1 MSDERSTEALTL
13 TTIDVT
19 TNADLFRDAD
29 PIGLLRDVS
38 ARSFQVELRKRLKEE
53 FPKAN
58 VFLKWNP
65 NRTGDTEVFTLPET
79 EAGQQKV
86 LEIAQDLEENQ
97 DLWLNYD
104 ESVRAAF

>member
-1 MSDERSTEALTL
+1 LSL
-13 TTIDVT
+13 TTIDYT

-38 ARSFQVELRKRLKEE
+38 ARTYQIELRKRLKEE

-65 NRTGDTEVFTLPET
+65 NRTGPAEVFTLPEK
-79 EAGQQKV
+79 ESAQQKV
-86 LEIAQDLEENQ
+86 LEIAQDLKQNT
-97 DLWLNYD
+97 DLWLSYD

>member
-1 MSDERSTEALTL
+1 MSL
-13 TTIDVT
+13 TTIDYT

-38 ARSFQVELRKRLKEE
+38 ARTYQVELRKRLKEE

-65 NRTGDTEVFTLPET
+65 NRTGPAEVFTLPEK
-79 EAGQQKV
+79 EAAQQKV
-86 LEIAQDLEENQ
+86 LEIAQDLKQNT
-97 DLWLNYD
+97 DLWLSYD

>member
-1 MSDERSTEALTL
+1 LSL
-13 TTIDVT
+13 TTIDYT

-38 ARSFQVELRKRLKEE
+38 ARTYQVELRKRLKEE

-65 NRTGDTEVFTLPET
+65 NRTGPAEVFTLPEK
-79 EAGQQKV
+79 ESAQQKV
-86 LEIAQDLEENQ
+86 LEIAQNLKQNT
-97 DLWLNYD
+97 DLWLSYD

>member
-1 MSDERSTEALTL
+1 MTL
-13 TTIDVT
+13 TTIDYT

-38 ARSFQVELRKRLKEE
+38 ARTYQVELRKRLKEE

-65 NRTGDTEVFTLPET
+65 NRTGPAEVFTLPEKQS
-79 EAGQQKV
+79 AQQRV
-86 LEIAQDLEENQ
+86 LEIAQDLKKKA
-97 DLWLNYD
+97 DIWLNYD

>member
-1 MSDERSTEALTL
+1 MTL
-13 TTIDVT
+13 TTIDYT

-38 ARSFQVELRKRLKEE
+38 ARSYQVELRKRLKEE

-65 NRTGDTEVFTLPET
+65 NRTGPAEVFTLPEK
-79 EAGQQKV
+79 ESAQQRV
-86 LEIAQDLEENQ
+86 LEIAQDLKQNT
-97 DLWLNYD
+97 DAWLNYD